1 MKKFTI
7 NFFYIALVFAMTSL
21 LGSCHDDNN
30 EIIED
35 ENDDP
40 GYEILEVPTEDQ
52 MEVTSIVNLYVPSTD
67 ELSDVAQALIRRC
80 PAGEDYSACAILLTS
95 KFIDAADDATL
106 TKIKD
111 FYNDGGMI
119 IMDRPTPNNFK
130 KLEAGMGLDK
140 IADPMEEHDDHEAY
154 GIYAFNKHFDIYKLN
169 DVFDEDGAEYKTFR
183 EGTSIDEDGNTADV
197 EDSSEGV
204 ADGQEEQPLTP
215 YLAGLIADPLA
226 HWMTENNIPDE
237 WRESRKKQI
246 IANSRGTMDEIIHAQ
261 SVTSTWTHGVE
272 EWWKDKCSDKIWQT
286 LKDRKTVYTTTTRI
300 YVAYSYDQYRDYYLV
315 DQTVWANNS
324 HKWLGYWSKGT
335 YDHQGL
341 YLYALHIENK
351 FFVWDG
357 HNNYYIPNNEG
368 LVLEDFSPET
378 VVGSQTYSSST
389 GFSFGGNAGLSPS
402 GPTANYNF
410 GINVSTSQS
419 YSIPDL
425 SVISMCGDDANLGN
439 NCKWEYISRN
449 QNYDIDWKDK
459 ATFYPPTQLS
469 INTIKVGQ
477 SWVWK
482 LDNPK
487 RFDNRDFYL
496 SYTLRAVMCADY
508 RRWKGIFRKKD
519 WGTDGLISTDIHY
532 ISIIKPNRDPN
543 YKN

>member
-1 MKKFTI
+1 M
-7 NFFYIALVFAMTSL
+7 
-21 LGSCHDDNN
+21 
-30 EIIED
+30 
-35 ENDDP
+35 
-40 GYEILEVPTEDQ
+40 
-52 MEVTSIVNLYVPSTD
+52 
-67 ELSDVAQALIRRC
+67 
-80 PAGEDYSACAILLTS
+80 
-95 KFIDAADDATL
+95 
-106 TKIKD
+106 
-111 FYNDGGMI
+111 
-119 IMDRPTPNNFK
+119 
-130 KLEAGMGLDK
+130 
-140 IADPMEEHDDHEAY
+140 
-154 GIYAFNKHFDIYKLN
+154 
-169 DVFDEDGAEYKTFR
+169 
-183 EGTSIDEDGNTADV
+183 
-197 EDSSEGV
+197 
-204 ADGQEEQPLTP
+204 
-215 YLAGLIADPLA
+215 
-226 HWMTENNIPDE
+226 
-237 WRESRKKQI
+237 
-246 IANSRGTMDEIIHAQ
+246 
-261 SVTSTWTHGVE
+261 
-272 EWWKDKCSDKIWQT
+272 
-286 LKDRKTVYTTTTRI
+286 
-300 YVAYSYDQYRDYYLV
+300 
-315 DQTVWANNS
+315 
-324 HKWLGYWSKGT
+324 
-335 YDHQGL
+335 
-341 YLYALHIENK
+341 
-351 FFVWDG
+351 WDG

>member
-1 MKKFTI
+1 
-7 NFFYIALVFAMTSL
+7 
-21 LGSCHDDNN
+21 
-30 EIIED
+30 
-35 ENDDP
+35 
-40 GYEILEVPTEDQ
+40 
-52 MEVTSIVNLYVPSTD
+52 
-67 ELSDVAQALIRRC
+67 
-80 PAGEDYSACAILLTS
+80 
-95 KFIDAADDATL
+95 
-106 TKIKD
+106 
-111 FYNDGGMI
+111 
-119 IMDRPTPNNFK
+119 
-130 KLEAGMGLDK
+130 
-140 IADPMEEHDDHEAY
+140 
-154 GIYAFNKHFDIYKLN
+154 
-169 DVFDEDGAEYKTFR
+169 
-183 EGTSIDEDGNTADV
+183 
-197 EDSSEGV
+197 
-204 ADGQEEQPLTP
+204 
-215 YLAGLIADPLA
+215 
-226 HWMTENNIPDE
+226 MTENNIPDE

-300 YVAYSYDQYRDYYLV
+300 YVAYSYDQYRDYYLF

-324 HKWLGYWSKGT
+324 HKWLGSWSTGT

-341 YLYALHIENK
+341 YLYGLHIQNRLITGSGWSN
-351 FFVWDG
+351 FITRHDG
-357 HNNYYIPNNEG
+357 LI
-368 LVLEDFSPET
+368 LEDFSPET

>member
-7 NFFYIALVFAMTSL
+7 NFFYIALVFAMTGL
-21 LGSCHDDNN
+21 LSSCHDGDK
-30 EIIED
+30 EIIDD
-35 ENDDP
+35 ENNDP
-40 GYEILEVPTEDQ
+40 EYEISEVPTEDQ
-52 MEVTSIVNLYVPSTD
+52 MEVTSIVTLYVPSTD
-67 ELSDVAQALIRRC
+67 GLSDVAQALIRRC
-80 PAGEDYSACAILLTS
+80 PIGSDYDACAILLTS

-119 IMDRPTPNNFK
+119 IMDRPTPRNFK
-130 KLEAGMGLDK
+130 KMETGMGLDR
-140 IADPMEEHDDHEAY
+140 ITDPMEEHDDHEAY

-169 DVFDEDGAEYKTFR
+169 DIFDEDGTEYKTFR
-183 EGTSIDEDGNTADV
+183 KGTSIDEDGNTADV

-204 ADGQEEQPLTP
+204 TEGQEEQPLTP

-237 WRESRKKQI
+237 WRESHKKQI
-246 IANSRGTMDEIIHAQ
+246 ITNSRGTMDDIIHAQ

-272 EWWKDKCSDKIWQT
+272 EWWKDKCSDKIWET

-300 YVAYSYDQYRDYYLV
+300 YVAYSYHDDIDYYLF

-324 HKWLGYWSKGT
+324 HKWLGYWSTGT

-341 YLYALHIENK
+341 YLYALHIKNEFN
-351 FFVWDG
+351 VWDG
-357 HNNYYIPNNEG
+357 HNKYFIPNNEG
-368 LVLEDFSPET
+368 LVLQDFSPET

-389 GFSFGGNAGLSPS
+389 GFSFGGSAGLTMS

-425 SVISMCGDDANLGN
+425 SVISKCGDNETTGN
-439 NCKWEYISRN
+439 NCKWEYIAPCY
-449 QNYDIDWKDK
+449 NYDIDWKDK
-459 ATFYPPTQLS
+459 ATFHSPAKIS

-482 LDNPK
+482 LDKPK

-496 SYTLRAVMCADY
+496 TYTIADWMTADY
-508 RRWKGIFRKKD
+508 RRWNGLFRKKD
-519 WGTDGLISTDIHY
+519 WGADFHWEGLIFNIR
-532 ISIIKPNRDPN
+532 IIKPNRNPDL
-543 YKN
+543 